1 VFNFLA
7 ILKHTSKNILG
18 IFAQQSTVY
27 ASSIERKQALEKLLY
42 AADVGPRTTKK
53 LVHTLEQKLTTVVN
67 QTQQTT
73 IIKETLV
80 TLLSQQTYKLNNPV
94 ILCVGINGS
103 GKTSALIKLANFLR
117 RDNKK
122 VLLAAADTFRAAGA
136 QQLTEQAQYYGLETV
151 SGSPGQDPASVVY
164 QACEQFEA
172 QKHNYLLIDTA
183 GRLQSNTNLMNEL
196 AKIKRIIAKKLGA
209 DATTTL
215 LVLDSMLGQNSFSQA
230 QIFHEQ
236 LAIDGIILT
245 KLDGAAKGGIIFAI
259 IQELQLPIAYIT
271 YGIGLQDIAP
281 FDAQQFVD
289 KFLT

>member
-1 VFNFLA
+1 
-7 ILKHTSKNILG
+7 
-18 IFAQQSTVY
+18 
-27 ASSIERKQALEKLLY
+27 
-42 AADVGPRTTKK
+42 
-53 LVHTLEQKLTTVVN
+53 
-67 QTQQTT
+67 
-73 IIKETLV
+73 
-80 TLLSQQTYKLNNPV
+80 
-94 ILCVGINGS
+94 
-103 GKTSALIKLANFLR
+103 
-117 RDNKK
+117 
-122 VLLAAADTFRAAGA
+122 
-136 QQLTEQAQYYGLETV
+136 
-151 SGSPGQDPASVVY
+151 
-164 QACEQFEA
+164 
-172 QKHNYLLIDTA
+172 
-183 GRLQSNTNLMNEL
+183 MNEL